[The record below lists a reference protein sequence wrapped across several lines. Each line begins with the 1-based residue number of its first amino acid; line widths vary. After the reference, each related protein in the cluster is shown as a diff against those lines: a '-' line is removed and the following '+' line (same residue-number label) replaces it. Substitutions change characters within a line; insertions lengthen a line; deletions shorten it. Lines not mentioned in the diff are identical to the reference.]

1 MSQIIYWLLVLLP
14 LRPLTFNTKFCSVT
28 CGSTLRR
35 DQWEGLCDVPLHA
48 KWNFIRMNTHYLGSV
63 IFLPFNAHGGWTME
77 PQLFNPYGRT
87 SPPPERAPPSH
98 PRPKAEADVCFPTSN
113 KKQGGNQI
121 NNTGIIAWHVC
132 LHITFLHCFVL
143 LLLKYGRKTGLW
155 KILACIFFH
164 CCIWPPWRG
173 RYGLHQLPPGHG
185 FPL

>member
-14 LRPLTFNTKFCSVT
+14 LRPLTFNTKFCSVP
-28 CGSTLRR
+28 CGSTLQR

-63 IFLPFNAHGGWTME
+63 IFLPFNAHGGWTTE
-77 PQLFNPYGRT
+77 PQLFNPYGRK
-87 SPPPERAPPSH
+87 SPPKNTTSH
-98 PRPKAEADVCFPTSN
+98 PMPKYEAYVCFPTSN
-113 KKQGGNQI
+113 KKQGGNQF
-121 NNTGIIAWHVC
+121 NNTGILTWHVC

-143 LLLKYGRKTGLW
+143 LLLKYGRKKGLW
-155 KILACIFFH
+155 KILACIFLH
-164 CCIWPPWRG
+164 CCIWSPWRG